1 MRKAA
6 FESSVVSL
14 ESPVEGADGL
24 LLEDSIPDP
33 SNMEDDITEQL
44 EREYANRVLWNIVD
58 ELKDTE
64 SYVISGHYCR
74 SKTLRELKDELHI
87 SEQRIAQIRDKALQT
102 LNCKKRLEE
111 IASIYGYIPSRA
123 YKGGLSYFNSN
134 GSSTESIALNRIEQ
148 QEKAAHLAYKIHQN
162 EQAVQ
167 QELSIDELFAKV
179 VSLCERG

>member
-64 SYVISGHYCR
+64 SYVIQGFIAA
-74 SKTLRELKDELHI
+74 LR
-87 SEQRIAQIRDKALQT
+87 R
-102 LNCKKRLEE
+102 
-111 IASIYGYIPSRA
+111 
-123 YKGGLSYFNSN
+123 
-134 GSSTESIALNRIEQ
+134 
-148 QEKAAHLAYKIHQN
+148 
-162 EQAVQ
+162 
-167 QELSIDELFAKV
+167 
-179 VSLCERG
+179 CEN